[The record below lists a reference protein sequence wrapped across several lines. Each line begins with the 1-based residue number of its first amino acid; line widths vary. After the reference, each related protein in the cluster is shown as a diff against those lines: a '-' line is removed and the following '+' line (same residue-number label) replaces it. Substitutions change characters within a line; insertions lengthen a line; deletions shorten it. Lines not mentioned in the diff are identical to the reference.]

1 MTTDTLVLLAV
12 LTLALVLLVVLLL
25 RRPRVDL
32 PPEWLARLQSLEQT
46 TQSTQI
52 AVAKNDGAL
61 DGMGQQLRGFT
72 QTTQSTLETLRHAV
86 DERLAQAVAESR
98 NGRAELLAA
107 FGVFEGR
114 LDQRLAAFD
123 AALTQRQAAQD
134 AAVMAGLVTDY
145 AKLSKSDAT
154 ARKKLSELE
163 KQNANVRDYLDQPL
177 PPELVCMLDN
187 SCTAAQA
194 SGAGGQGSAAEQPAG
209 TVQKARPSGHSK

>member
-1 MTTDTLVLLAV
+1 MLSFLKKVPFLGTAISFVTGN
-12 LTLALVLLVVLLL
+12 
-25 RRPRVDL
+25 
-32 PPEWLARLQSLEQT
+32 ARLVIEYVL
-46 TQSTQI
+46 I
-52 AVAKNDGAL
+52 
-61 DGMGQQLRGFT
+61 
-72 QTTQSTLETLRHAV
+72 
-86 DERLAQAVAESR
+86 
-98 NGRAELLAA
+98 
-107 FGVFEGR
+107 
-114 LDQRLAAFD
+114 
-123 AALTQRQAAQD
+123 ALTIAGAATAIALWYRTNYLEARNDELRERVVNVEVINEAQDKTISDLQALRQQD

-177 PPELVCMLDN
+177 PPELVCMLDS

>member
-1 MTTDTLVLLAV
+1 MLKFLKKVPFLGTAISFVTGN
-12 LTLALVLLVVLLL
+12 
-25 RRPRVDL
+25 
-32 PPEWLARLQSLEQT
+32 ARLVIEYVLIALAITGAATAIALWYRTNYLE
-46 TQSTQI
+46 
-52 AVAKNDGAL
+52 ACNDELRERVMNVEAINEAQDKTISDLQAL
-61 DGMGQQLRGFT
+61 
-72 QTTQSTLETLRHAV
+72 
-86 DERLAQAVAESR
+86 
-98 NGRAELLAA
+98 
-107 FGVFEGR
+107 
-114 LDQRLAAFD
+114 
-123 AALTQRQAAQD
+123 RQQD

>member
-1 MTTDTLVLLAV
+1 MLSFLKKVPFLGTAISFVTGN
-12 LTLALVLLVVLLL
+12 
-25 RRPRVDL
+25 
-32 PPEWLARLQSLEQT
+32 ARLVIEYVLIALAIAGTATAIALWYRTNYLE
-46 TQSTQI
+46 
-52 AVAKNDGAL
+52 ARNDELRERVVNVEVINEAQDKTISDLQAL
-61 DGMGQQLRGFT
+61 
-72 QTTQSTLETLRHAV
+72 
-86 DERLAQAVAESR
+86 
-98 NGRAELLAA
+98 
-107 FGVFEGR
+107 
-114 LDQRLAAFD
+114 
-123 AALTQRQAAQD
+123 RQQD

-194 SGAGGQGSAAEQPAG
+194 SGAGSHGSAAEQPAG